1 MITLTPKAQKVL
13 SGSKD
18 IAHKHNHRFVSC
30 EHILI
35 SMTSVSSGQAIE
47 ALNNTGVNMSRLR
60 KDLYS
65 SLENVATTVST
76 NEIQFSPK
84 AQKAINEAAIY
95 VNKFEQTY
103 VGTEHL
109 LLGILDSDS
118 VNIHNALANQAITEN
133 DIRLCVLDL
142 LENDSGKLKKIMEEH
157 RGPKKQRNQGKEP
170 AEEKSLLQL
179 FTRDLTLLASE
190 SRLMPTIGRD
200 KEIERCIEILM
211 RFSKNNP
218 ILIGEAGVG
227 KTAIVEGL
235 SHRIATGNVPDQ
247 LLTKKI
253 LQLDITML
261 VAGTRY
267 RGDLEERISL
277 LLKEVQNDRDNILFI
292 DEIHMIVGAGS
303 TDNSM
308 DIGNI
313 LKPALSRGELTCI
326 GATTIQEYKQIE
338 HDSALQ
344 RRFQNVTVDEPS
356 KSDTLS
362 IISGIKNKFERHHN
376 VKFSKVSLKNIVE
389 LSDRYIT
396 DRNFPDKAI
405 DVMDEIGSHVRA
417 KIFSE
422 IYDTD
427 IDSQLNKLEKEKI
440 KLISNKQYEQATE
453 IKNKQEKLLVQY
465 DEMYTAWLN
474 KQSKSTRIKEED
486 VLNYMSNLTGM
497 PITRLQLHESSRLKN
512 LKTYLSKRIVGQNK
526 ATEVMSAAIK
536 RSRVGLSD
544 PNRPLCSF
552 LFLGPTGVG
561 KTHSAKIMGDYLFNN
576 KNIIQ
581 INMSECSE
589 AHSISKLVGAPP
601 GYVGYNESGLLAE
614 SVKKHP
620 YSIVL
625 LDEIEKA
632 HPDVIQILL
641 QILEEGCVSD
651 SAGAN
656 INFRNTIII
665 MTGNIGAEF
674 LQKNTTVGFMSQEYE
689 DVNTRQKIN
698 DELTKFFKPELIN
711 RIDEIVVFDKLN
723 KDGLLNITKQHIK
736 QLKTRLRKKNI
747 RLDISNDVY
756 DFIID
761 QVDCDKFGARPIRR
775 AVSYH
780 LEDKVCDELI
790 SLEPAQNDKCLLH
803 VSVDKGKIVV
813 THETIR
819 QTEKTTN
826 NY

>member
-1 MITLTPKAQKVL
+1 
-13 SGSKD
+13 
-18 IAHKHNHRFVSC
+18 
-30 EHILI
+30 
-35 SMTSVSSGQAIE
+35 
-47 ALNNTGVNMSRLR
+47 
-60 KDLYS
+60 
-65 SLENVATTVST
+65 
-76 NEIQFSPK
+76 
-84 AQKAINEAAIY
+84 
-95 VNKFEQTY
+95 
-103 VGTEHL
+103 
-109 LLGILDSDS
+109 
-118 VNIHNALANQAITEN
+118 
-133 DIRLCVLDL
+133 
-142 LENDSGKLKKIMEEH
+142 
-157 RGPKKQRNQGKEP
+157 
-170 AEEKSLLQL
+170 
-179 FTRDLTLLASE
+179 
-190 SRLMPTIGRD
+190 
-200 KEIERCIEILM
+200 
-211 RFSKNNP
+211 
-218 ILIGEAGVG
+218 
-227 KTAIVEGL
+227 
-235 SHRIATGNVPDQ
+235 
-247 LLTKKI
+247 
-253 LQLDITML
+253 
-261 VAGTRY
+261 
-267 RGDLEERISL
+267 
-277 LLKEVQNDRDNILFI
+277 
-292 DEIHMIVGAGS
+292 
-303 TDNSM
+303 
-308 DIGNI
+308 
-313 LKPALSRGELTCI
+313 
-326 GATTIQEYKQIE
+326 
-338 HDSALQ
+338 
-344 RRFQNVTVDEPS
+344 
-356 KSDTLS
+356 
-362 IISGIKNKFERHHN
+362 
-376 VKFSKVSLKNIVE
+376 
-389 LSDRYIT
+389 
-396 DRNFPDKAI
+396 
-405 DVMDEIGSHVRA
+405 
-417 KIFSE
+417 
-422 IYDTD
+422 
-427 IDSQLNKLEKEKI
+427 
-440 KLISNKQYEQATE
+440 
-453 IKNKQEKLLVQY
+453 
-465 DEMYTAWLN
+465 
-474 KQSKSTRIKEED
+474 
-486 VLNYMSNLTGM
+486 
-497 PITRLQLHESSRLKN
+497 
-512 LKTYLSKRIVGQNK
+512 
-526 ATEVMSAAIK
+526 
-536 RSRVGLSD
+536 
-544 PNRPLCSF
+544 
-552 LFLGPTGVG
+552 
-561 KTHSAKIMGDYLFNN
+561 
-576 KNIIQ
+576 
-581 INMSECSE
+581 MSECSE